1 MTRKIMHSKAFKL
14 EAVRLIELGDK
25 PVTQIAKELGIR
37 RTQLYHWRSELIRLR
52 RELKRVTMERDI
64 LKKADVGSIGQRNR
78 YYLKEICCG
87 QKYETNIHTR
97 RAISLFDKMIS
108 LKF

>member
-37 RTQLYHWRSELIRLR
+37 RTLLYHWRSELKTKGEAAFVGSGRRPASEESELIRLR
-52 RELKRVTMERDI
+52 RELKRVTLERDI
-64 LKKADVGSIGQRNR
+64 LKKAEAYFAKLSR
-78 YYLKEICCG
+78 
-87 QKYETNIHTR
+87 
-97 RAISLFDKMIS
+97 
-108 LKF
+108 